1 MEQGISDVP
10 HPDGDLPCRARD
22 NRPRDQPLHPLD
34 KGTRRMKALRH
45 TSFVDVLGI
54 GLILAVAIFSLI
66 LLVAPSI
73 IVLIISFDTRAYV
86 SFPPEGF
93 TLRWYA
99 EVFKRSELVEAMWN
113 SFRVGFMVTALCVV
127 LGVPTAL
134 ACARGRFRGTTAL
147 SVFVLVPHM
156 VPGIVLGVAVL
167 FAGTL
172 VGVSPSIWLQ
182 SISITVFIMAVMV
195 RTVQS
200 RLLRLD
206 PALEEAAANLRATP
220 YQSLRTV
227 TFPLLMPAILAG
239 AVFTFVEG
247 FDNISVAIFTH
258 GFRDRTLPIELLA
271 LVQYTSSP
279 LVAAV
284 SGVQIVLAIA
294 ALVAVSMSIGLDKVN
309 E

>member
-1 MEQGISDVP
+1 M
-10 HPDGDLPCRARD
+10 
-22 NRPRDQPLHPLD
+22 
-34 KGTRRMKALRH
+34 KGLRH
-45 TSFVDVLGI
+45 VSIPDALGI
-54 GLILAVAIFSLI
+54 GLILAVAVFSLF
-66 LLVAPSI
+66 LLVAPSL
-73 IVLIISFDTRAYV
+73 IVVMISFDTRAFV

-99 EVFKRSELVEAMWN
+99 EVFERGELVDAMLN
-113 SFRVGFMVTALCVV
+113 SLQVGVTVTLLCIV

-134 ACARGRFRGTTAL
+134 ACVRGRFRGTTAL

-167 FAGTL
+167 FAGAL

-182 SISITVFIMAVMV
+182 SISITVFILAVMV

-200 RLLRLD
+200 RLMRLD

-220 YQSLRTV
+220 FQSLRTV

-247 FDNISVAIFTH
+247 FDNLSVAIFTH
-258 GFRDRTLPIELLA
+258 GFRDRPLPVELLA
-271 LVQYTSSP
+271 LVQYTSTP

-294 ALVAVSMSIGLDKVN
+294 ALVAVSMSIGLDTVN

>member
-1 MEQGISDVP
+1 M
-10 HPDGDLPCRARD
+10 
-22 NRPRDQPLHPLD
+22 
-34 KGTRRMKALRH
+34 RRLRH
-45 TSFVDVLGI
+45 VSIADALGI
-54 GLILAVAIFSLI
+54 GLILAVAVFSLI

-73 IVLIISFDTRAYV
+73 IVLMISFDTRAFV

-99 EVFKRSELVEAMWN
+99 EVFEQGELVEAMLN
-113 SFRVGFMVTALCVV
+113 SLQVGITVTLLCIL

-134 ACARGRFRGTTAL
+134 ACVRGRFRGTTAL

-167 FAGTL
+167 FAGAL

-182 SISITVFIMAVMV
+182 SISITVFILAVMV

-200 RLLRLD
+200 RLMRLD

-220 YQSLRTV
+220 FQSLRTV

-247 FDNISVAIFTH
+247 FDNLSVAIFTH
-258 GFRDRTLPIELLA
+258 GFRDRPLPVELLA

-294 ALVAVSMSIGLDKVN
+294 ALVAVAMSIGLDKVN

>member
-1 MEQGISDVP
+1 M
-10 HPDGDLPCRARD
+10 R
-22 NRPRDQPLHPLD
+22 
-34 KGTRRMKALRH
+34 ALRK
-45 TSFVDVLGI
+45 TSLADVLGI
-54 GLILAVAIFSLI
+54 GSILAVAIFSLI

-73 IVLIISFDTRAYV
+73 IVAIISFDTRAFV

-93 TLRWYA
+93 TLKWYA
-99 EVFKRSELVEAMWN
+99 EVFERDELVEAMLN
-113 SFRVGFMVTALCVV
+113 SLQVGVTVTLLCIV

-134 ACARGRFRGTTAL
+134 ACVRGRFRGTTAL

-167 FAGTL
+167 FAGAL
-172 VGVSPSIWLQ
+172 IGVSPSIWLQ
-182 SISITVFIMAVMV
+182 SISITVFILAVMV

-200 RLLRLD
+200 RLMRLD

-220 YQSLRTV
+220 FQSLRTV
-227 TFPLLMPAILAG
+227 TFPLLMPAVLAG

-247 FDNISVAIFTH
+247 FDNLSVAIFTH
-258 GFRDRTLPIELLA
+258 GFRDRPLPVELLA

-284 SGVQIVLAIA
+284 SGVQIALAIA

-309 E
+309 K

>member
-1 MEQGISDVP
+1 M
-10 HPDGDLPCRARD
+10 R
-22 NRPRDQPLHPLD
+22 
-34 KGTRRMKALRH
+34 ALRH
-45 TSFVDVLGI
+45 ASVGDILGI
-54 GLILAVAIFSLI
+54 GFILFVAIFSLV
-66 LLVAPSI
+66 LLIAPSI
-73 IVLIISFDTRAYV
+73 IVVIISFDTRAFV

-99 EVFKRSELVEAMWN
+99 EVFEQDELVEAMLN
-113 SFRVGFMVTALCVV
+113 SLQVGLTVTLLCIV

-167 FAGTL
+167 FAGAL

-182 SISITVFIMAVMV
+182 SISITVFILAVMV

-206 PALEEAAANLRATP
+206 PALEEAAANLRASSF
-220 YQSLRTV
+220 QSLRTV

-247 FDNISVAIFTH
+247 FDNLSVAIFTH
-258 GFRDRTLPIELLA
+258 GFRDRPLPVELLA

-294 ALVAVSMSIGLDKVN
+294 ALVAVSLSIGLDNVN

>member
-1 MEQGISDVP
+1 MRV
-10 HPDGDLPCRARD
+10 
-22 NRPRDQPLHPLD
+22 
-34 KGTRRMKALRH
+34 LRK
-45 TSFVDVLGI
+45 TSLADALGI
-54 GLILAVAIFSLI
+54 GLILAVAVFSLI
-66 LLVAPSI
+66 LLFAPSI
-73 IVLIISFDTRAYV
+73 IVLLISFDTRAFI

-93 TLRWYA
+93 TLKWYA
-99 EVFKRSELVEAMWN
+99 EVFKHSELVEAMVN
-113 SFRVGFMVTALCVV
+113 SLQVGVTVTVLCII

-134 ACARGRFRGTTAL
+134 ACVRGRFRGTTAL

-167 FAGTL
+167 FAGAL

-182 SISITVFIMAVMV
+182 SISITVFILAVMV

-200 RLLRLD
+200 RLMRLD

-220 YQSLRTV
+220 FQSLRTV

-247 FDNISVAIFTH
+247 FDNLSVAIFTH
-258 GFRDRTLPIELLA
+258 GFRDRPLPVELLA

-279 LVAAV
+279 LVAAI
-284 SGVQIVLAIA
+284 SGVQIVLAIV

>member
-1 MEQGISDVP
+1 
-10 HPDGDLPCRARD
+10 
-22 NRPRDQPLHPLD
+22 
-34 KGTRRMKALRH
+34 MKALKRSSL
-45 TSFVDVLGI
+45 TDII
-54 GLILAVAIFSLI
+54 GLGLIFGVAIFSLI

-93 TLRWYA
+93 TLRWYG
-99 EVFKRSELVEAMWN
+99 EVFQKSELVEAMLN
-113 SFRVGFMVTALCVV
+113 SLQVGLTVTVLCIL

-134 ACARGRFRGTTAL
+134 ACVRGRFRGTTAL

-167 FAGTL
+167 FAGAR
-172 VGVSPSIWLQ
+172 VGVAPSIWLQ
-182 SISITVFIMAVMV
+182 SVAITVFILAVMV

-200 RLLRLD
+200 RLMRLD

-220 YQSLRTV
+220 FQSLRTV

-239 AVFTFVEG
+239 SVFTFVEG
-247 FDNISVAIFTH
+247 IDNLSVAIFTH
-258 GFRDRTLPIELLA
+258 GFRDRPLPVELLA
-271 LVQYTSSP
+271 LVQYTSTP

-284 SGVQIVLAIA
+284 SGVQIVLAIV
-294 ALVAVSMSIGLDKVN
+294 ALIAVSLTIGLDNVN
-309 E
+309 D

>member
-1 MEQGISDVP
+1 MTS
-10 HPDGDLPCRARD
+10 L
-22 NRPRDQPLHPLD
+22 
-34 KGTRRMKALRH
+34 RR
-45 TSFVDVLGI
+45 TSIADMLGI
-54 GLILAVAIFSLI
+54 GLIIAIAVFSLV

-73 IVLIISFDTRAYV
+73 IVVMISFDTRAFV

-93 TLRWYA
+93 TLRWYG
-99 EVFKRSELVEAMWN
+99 EVFQQGKLVEAMLN
-113 SFRVGFMVTALCVV
+113 SLQVGVTVTLLCIL

-134 ACARGRFRGTTAL
+134 ACVRGRFRGKTAL

-167 FAGTL
+167 FAGAL

-182 SISITVFIMAVMV
+182 SISITVFILAVMV

-200 RLLRLD
+200 RLMRLD
-206 PALEEAAANLRATP
+206 VALDEAAANLRATP
-220 YQSLRTV
+220 FQSLRTV
-227 TFPLLMPAILAG
+227 TFPLLLPAILAG

-247 FDNISVAIFTH
+247 FDNLSVAIFTH
-258 GFRDRTLPIELLA
+258 GFRDRPLPVELLS
-271 LVQYTSSP
+271 LVQFTSSP

-284 SGVQIVLAIA
+284 SGVQIVLAIV
-294 ALVAVSMSIGLDKVN
+294 ALALLSMSIGLDKVN